1 MTTITTAKR
10 AAAWY
15 IPPSRHVRALGIG
28 LMLLV
33 VVLQAQVQTSTVF
46 GTITYQDDRP
56 ATNVFVSIAS
66 MAAYT
71 DDRGRY
77 RIDEVPLALRRWWS
91 PAKAT
96 SSSESMLTSAAAN
109 RGSTRGCPESREG
122 ASRPSVCGDTL
133 RFELEQAFGCP

>member
-77 RIDEVPLALRRWWS
+77 RIDEVPFGPQEMVVSSEGNVLLRVDVDI
-91 PAKAT
+91 
-96 SSSESMLTSAAAN
+96 SSSEQRIDQRL
-109 RGSTRGCPESREG
+109 P
-122 ASRPSVCGDTL
+122 
-133 RFELEQAFGCP
+133 